1 MSDKLNGLPMVYWLS
16 CDTDRIAR
24 MESQFDKWGI
34 QNQKFWFG
42 SLRPDHYEMWK
53 DKVFKPELIHPRDYR
68 STCIT
73 ISTLEMIRY
82 WLENTNDKYLILM
95 EDDYDLDLIEYWH
108 FDWKTLMKNLP
119 YDWDC
124 IQLGFESQEYISF
137 FLHPKTKHSAFGPVM
152 INRWFAEKL
161 LRIHT
166 VQRKYFFL
174 RRFAGYPGIRSLDID
189 HFFGFVGRT
198 YQMPLITQDPYL
210 DKVPKKHHFVCRD
223 LYYDWW
229 ENERDNYTLK
239 EFFTYGKPN
248 DGEMTKI
255 VRL

>member
-1 MSDKLNGLPMVYWLS
+1 
-16 CDTDRIAR
+16 
-24 MESQFDKWGI
+24 
-34 QNQKFWFG
+34 
-42 SLRPDHYEMWK
+42 
-53 DKVFKPELIHPRDYR
+53 
-68 STCIT
+68 
-73 ISTLEMIRY
+73 
-82 WLENTNDKYLILM
+82 
-95 EDDYDLDLIEYWH
+95 
-108 FDWKTLMKNLP
+108 
-119 YDWDC
+119 
-124 IQLGFESQEYISF
+124 
-137 FLHPKTKHSAFGPVM
+137 M

-166 VQRKYFFL
+166 VQGKYFFL

-198 YQMPLITQDPYL
+198 YQLPLITQDPYL

-229 ENERDNYTLK
+229 ENERDNFTLK